1 MSEPVRIVVVL
12 EGGAIQGVYTAGV
25 PVEYA
30 IIDYDTDDAH
40 VSEVEYVPQGP
51 GPDADTA
58 EGVVA
63 MGVADAVNP
72 WIADYLWAQTETDLP
87 AADDQMTAEERAGG
101 AAVGHAAASAET
113 FTRSK
118 MAGYEVEE
126 VEAGQWVPFRPDRI
140 EFGAAYYAT
149 EREAWEACDRHRM
162 FGDGDRREA

>member
-12 EGGAIQGVYTAGV
+12 EGGLVQGVYTAGV

-30 IIDYDTDDAH
+30 VIDYDAQGAH
-40 VSEVEYVPQGP
+40 ETEIDRIPQGP
-51 GPDADTA
+51 GVGADTA
-58 EGVVA
+58 EAVVFIGTA
-63 MGVADAVNP
+63 GPANP